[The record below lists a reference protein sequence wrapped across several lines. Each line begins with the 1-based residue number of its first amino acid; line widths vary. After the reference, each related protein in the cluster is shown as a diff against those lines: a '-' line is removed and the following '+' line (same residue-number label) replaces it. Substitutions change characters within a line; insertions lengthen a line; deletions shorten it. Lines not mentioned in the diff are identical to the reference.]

1 MDPNTSTTQEQYN
14 TTRRFPRVPLKT
26 PVEVWTATGN
36 VVGETENI
44 SAGGMLLRCQQ
55 LFGRGAQM
63 TVLFNLSAGF
73 SVQTTCTV
81 VHTLPESR
89 MGLQFLNL
97 SHHLQSE
104 LNDFLM
110 ELLSYTR
117 RGMRIDKRLVVTVC
131 VQRGEGYQE
140 ELAETVMLSQHG
152 GLLVCRGNFQE
163 EEDVS
168 IYWPAGKCL
177 VAARRSPCFSICP
190 PASRFKL
197 PAPWCIRFPIR
208 AWACN
213 FWIYPI
219 VPRPS

>member
-1 MDPNTSTTQEQYN
+1 MDANTLSTQEPQ
-14 TTRRFPRVPLKT
+14 TRRFPRVPLKT

-36 VVGETENI
+36 LVGETENI

-55 LFGRGAQM
+55 MFGRGAQM

-110 ELLSYTR
+110 ELLAYTR
-117 RGMRIDKRLVVTVC
+117 RGMRIDKRLVVTLC

-163 EEDVS
+163 DEDVS
-168 IYWPAGKCL
+168 IYWPAGKRS
-177 VAARRSPCFSICP
+177 AIARIAHR
-190 PASRFKL
+190 
-197 PAPWCIRFPIR
+197 R
-208 AWACN
+208 AVGPSGLIELGFEFRNEQN
-213 FWIYPI
+213 FWGLEF
-219 VPRPS
+219 PSDS

>member
-1 MDPNTSTTQEQYN
+1 MDANTLSTQEQYSAS
-14 TTRRFPRVPLKT
+14 RRFPRVPLKT

-36 VVGETENI
+36 VVGETENV

-55 LFGRGAQM
+55 LFGRGAQI

-73 SVQTTCTV
+73 SVQTSCTV
-81 VHTLPESR
+81 VHTLPDSR
-89 MGLQFLNL
+89 MGLQFLDL
-97 SHHLQSE
+97 SHHSQAE
-104 LNDFLM
+104 LNEFLL

-168 IYWPAGKCL
+168 IYWPAGKRSAIARIAHRRAVGPSGL
-177 VAARRSPCFSICP
+177 VELGFEFRNDE
-190 PASRFKL
+190 
-197 PAPWCIRFPIR
+197 
-208 AWACN
+208 N
-213 FWIYPI
+213 FWGLEFPAD
-219 VPRPS
+219 S

>member
-1 MDPNTSTTQEQYN
+1 MDANTLSTQEQYSAS
-14 TTRRFPRVPLKT
+14 RRFPRVPLKT

-117 RGMRIDKRLVVTVC
+117 RGRRIDRRLVVPLS
-131 VQRGEGYQE
+131 VQRGAGSQEG
-140 ELAETVMLSQHG
+140 
-152 GLLVCRGNFQE
+152 
-163 EEDVS
+163 
-168 IYWPAGKCL
+168 
-177 VAARRSPCFSICP
+177 
-190 PASRFKL
+190 L
-197 PAPWCIRFPIR
+197 PATVVRR
-208 AWACN
+208 QRGG
-213 FWIYPI
+213 
-219 VPRPS
+219 RPA